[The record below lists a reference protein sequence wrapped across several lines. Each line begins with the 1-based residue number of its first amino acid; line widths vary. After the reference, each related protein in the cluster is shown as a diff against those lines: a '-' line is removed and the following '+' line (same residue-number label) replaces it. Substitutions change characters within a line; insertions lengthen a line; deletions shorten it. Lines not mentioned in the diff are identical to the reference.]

1 MSPPSL
7 NDDPYTA
14 LEKRTLQQYTPI
26 RGMIELTYRCNFRCV
41 MCYLVEFRSP
51 GELSTSEVKDVI
63 DQLAAM
69 GCLVLTFTG
78 GEPLL
83 RKDFF
88 ELAQYARK
96 RRFGLRVFSNG
107 LLIDEEKADRFAEI
121 RPLSTEISVYGAS
134 DATYENVTGRSSNG
148 THERVVNAIRLL
160 RERDLPVQIKVPVLQ
175 QNYADL
181 EQIRDFADQVGA
193 GLAANPNI
201 TPKDNGDLSP
211 LQHGLDDATL
221 EEYYASFVG
230 PREEPTRAPD
240 ALMCNTARNAIV
252 VSPMGDVFP
261 CVQIKRS
268 VGNVRE
274 QSLARI
280 WSQSPLLDRLRT
292 LRVRDYTG
300 CGGCGKKQKHAQCA
314 GVAAAMTG
322 SFTGGDPLAHRLS
335 SIRNR
340 AHPPAVEVGHVE
352 RN

>member
-1 MSPPSL
+1 MTL
-7 NDDPYTA
+7 NDPDDPYTT
-14 LEKRTLQQYTPI
+14 LEKQSLQRYTPL
-26 RGMIELTYRCNFRCV
+26 RAMIELTYRCNFRCV

-51 GELSTSEVKDVI
+51 GEMSTAEVKEVI

-88 ELAQYARK
+88 ELAQYARE
-96 RRFGLRVFSNG
+96 RRFGLRVFTNG
-107 LLIDEEKADRFAEI
+107 LLIDEECADRFAEI

-134 DATYENVTGRSSNG
+134 DATYEQVTGRKG
-148 THERVVNAIRLL
+148 AGRHERVLNAIRML
-160 RERDLPVQIKVPVLQ
+160 RERDLPVQVKVPVLQ

-181 EQIRDFADQVGA
+181 EQIRAFADDVGA

-201 TPKDNGDLSP
+201 TPKDNGDLTP
-211 LQHGLDDATL
+211 LQHGLDDASL
-221 EEYYASFVG
+221 EEYYRSFVR
-230 PREEPTRAPD
+230 PREEPQRSPD
-240 ALMCNTARNAIV
+240 DLMCNTARNSMVI
-252 VSPMGDVFP
+252 SPVGDVFP

-268 VGNVRE
+268 VGNIRE
-274 QSLARI
+274 HTLTEI

-300 CGGCGKKQKHAQCA
+300 CSGCGKKQKHAQCA
-314 GVAAAMTG
+314 GIAAAMTG

-335 SIRNR
+335 AIRDR
-340 AHPPAVEVGHVE
+340 AHPPMDKVSHVE